1 MHGEKNIKRPLVTFL
16 KQTKQIYSLSFHSF
30 ESDQDLSSL
39 LSLHL
44 SNNLF
49 FLEVSPLN
57 VCMIDTSRCQG
68 LHQWSTVSLIGTDS
82 LTEHLYNIV

>member
-57 VCMIDTSRCQG
+57 VCMIYRDAKDYINGVQFLLSER
-68 LHQWSTVSLIGTDS
+68 
-82 LTEHLYNIV
+82 IV